1 MLLWKYVKW
10 VTLESD
16 QEIKWDK
23 EPFSNQNNDSETIV
37 IRFQDPCFPYCTRSL
52 FLLRREKAS
61 HGAAAAVVL
70 ASKWKRYSNVIAR
83 DLSPPLDSQHSHTT
97 CSFWNL
103 DFCTNKVSTQNM
115 SITFEIDDK
124 RSEVSI
130 TQTLCYKKMY
140 AFVPDFHSH
149 FRKWRYRVQE
159 LYLYRV
165 EKGPRE
171 E

>member
-37 IRFQDPCFPYCTRSL
+37 IRFQDPCFPYCTRSF

-103 DFCTNKVSTQNM
+103 DFCKNKVSTQNM
-115 SITFEIDDK
+115 SITFEIDIK